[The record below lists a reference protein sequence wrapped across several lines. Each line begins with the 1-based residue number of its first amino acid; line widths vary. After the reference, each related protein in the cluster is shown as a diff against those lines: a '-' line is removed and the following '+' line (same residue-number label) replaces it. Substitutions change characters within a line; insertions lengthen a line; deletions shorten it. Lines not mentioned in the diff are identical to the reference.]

1 MFVVYMY
8 KNIDMLNQNTI
19 QNETKR
25 LNPLTNTNKCINTCL
40 ANKTLK
46 DYKLKSS
53 KSPVESL
60 SCRHRR
66 ISFLLCKWE
75 TILFRP
81 PLASF
86 DYIAN
91 VCVGVRGTRVSV
103 QVSTNLEWLPI
114 MGNWGVIRHLC
125 LMDFILL
132 RHIKNGFEP
141 EIGSGVRLCMGK
153 ALGTPP
159 HPLKKWLPPF

>member
-66 ISFLLCKWE
+66 ISFLLCEWE

-103 QVSTNLEWLPI
+103 QVSTNLEWPPI
-114 MGNWGVIRHLC
+114 MGN
-125 LMDFILL
+125 
-132 RHIKNGFEP
+132 
-141 EIGSGVRLCMGK
+141 
-153 ALGTPP
+153 
-159 HPLKKWLPPF
+159 